1 MEEKIYRSYIEI
13 LKEELVPALGCT
25 EPIAIAYAA
34 AKAAEVLKESNGEEV
49 QIAEHK
55 TEEKAGTA
63 ERNGAKSASQTALDN
78 CNGHLDVYCSGNII
92 KNVKSVTVPNSGGM
106 RGIEAAALLGLVG
119 GDASRKLEVLESI
132 TEEQREE
139 TRRLLE
145 KKFCTCY
152 LQEGVANLYIRAEL
166 TLEGH
171 SACVTIEDKHTNI
184 IKIEKDGVVLFEK
197 ARKAEADAGAKEQSD
212 KRALLNVADILQF
225 ADEVRIEDIKDVIGR
240 QIEMNT
246 AISEEGLRN
255 PYGAEVGRTLLHA
268 YGDDIKIRAKAKAAA
283 GSDARMNGCSMPV
296 VINSGSGNQGMTCS
310 LPVIEYAK
318 ELKVSKEKLYRALV
332 VSNLVAIHQK
342 SYIGSLSA
350 YCGAVSAACG
360 AGAAI
365 AWLNGGDYEAV
376 ARTITNALANTSGMV
391 CDGAKSSCAAKIA
404 SAVDA
409 AIMAYTLESA
419 NHCFQP
425 GEGLVKDNVEDTIR
439 NMGYVGRVG
448 MKDTD
453 VTILNLMIDQ
463 QQA

>member
-119 GDASRKLEVLESI
+119 GDASRKLEVLEGI

-197 ARKAEADAGAKEQSD
+197 ACKAESDAGAKEQSD

-409 AIMAYTLESA
+409 AIMAYTLERA

>member
-119 GDASRKLEVLESI
+119 GDASRKLEVLEGI

-197 ARKAEADAGAKEQSD
+197 ACKAEVDAGAKEQSD
-212 KRALLNVADILQF
+212 KRALLNVADILRF